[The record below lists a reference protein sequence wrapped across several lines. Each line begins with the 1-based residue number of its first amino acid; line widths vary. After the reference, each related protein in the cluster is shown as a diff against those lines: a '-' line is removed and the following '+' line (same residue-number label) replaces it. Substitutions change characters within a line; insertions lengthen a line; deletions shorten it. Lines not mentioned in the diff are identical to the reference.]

1 MYSGSHNKV
10 HAWKAMEDF
19 GLVSEI
25 QTQYGTI
32 YSMAVTKLYLIV
44 GKCVC
49 VCVCVCTA
57 YFCLSV
63 HPCTVSV

>member
-10 HAWKAMEDF
+10 HAWKATEDF

-44 GKCVC
+44 GKFVC
-49 VCVCVCTA
+49 LCILIE
-57 YFCLSV
+57 CLA
-63 HPCTVSV
+63 